1 MRSTVG
7 SILLLVFVI
16 ASAQVPK
23 KCPAPLEYPHTRLEQ
38 TYSSR
43 QTFSHM
49 MKVYYRCL
57 EDFTPYKGNMIVQCV
72 DGSWTKLT
80 LKCEK
85 RSCGNAGDL
94 PNGHFNYEGNSVVG
108 EKVYAVCNE
117 GYTLKGL
124 GYMTCKKSGWTGE
137 FPSCEEGAAT
147 CSNPAVENSV
157 SSIRNVAV
165 YHLGENVNFTCSRG
179 FELNGAQRITCG
191 PGGQWQPEP
200 PRCLPSPD
208 KSQLPEKE
216 AGGCGVPVTDQN
228 SNANLADKYITMPSF
243 SSGDK
248 VLYVCDVGYTQAGG
262 SRYRRCSEGKWSPLR
277 LKCERKSCGSAGEI
291 IFGQFTYTGVQFGD
305 IATAECDEGFYLVGR
320 AHRTCMSEGWD
331 GRVPVCEAV
340 DCEAPPQVK
349 NADMI
354 GPMEPSYTYRTVI
367 SYQCQVGILVGKKEL
382 WCTKDGKWSHPPP
395 TCKEITCPSP
405 NVPRAFW
412 TRAHKK
418 VHQPRDNLSIEC
430 NRGYIMS
437 GPKTVTCGIDGRW
450 LPALPKC
457 IRRYAQHRG

>member
-1 MRSTVG
+1 MFNCKCMCMN
-7 SILLLVFVI
+7 VFLCVC
-16 ASAQVPK
+16 V
-23 KCPAPLEYPHTRLEQ
+23 HTQ
-38 TYSSR
+38 TY
-43 QTFSHM
+43 
-49 MKVYYRCL
+49 
-57 EDFTPYKGNMIVQCV
+57 
-72 DGSWTKLT
+72 
-80 LKCEK
+80 
-85 RSCGNAGDL
+85 
-94 PNGHFNYEGNSVVG
+94 
-108 EKVYAVCNE
+108 
-117 GYTLKGL
+117 
-124 GYMTCKKSGWTGE
+124 TCI
-137 FPSCEEGAAT
+137 
-147 CSNPAVENSV
+147 NN
-157 SSIRNVAV
+157 
-165 YHLGENVNFTCSRG
+165 
-179 FELNGAQRITCG
+179 
-191 PGGQWQPEP
+191 
-200 PRCLPSPD
+200 
-208 KSQLPEKE
+208 
-216 AGGCGVPVTDQN
+216 N

-277 LKCERKSCGSAGEI
+277 LKCERKYFFKFFYLPLQFLRAMLISFS
-291 IFGQFTYTGVQFGD
+291 FGILFDFALFISD
-305 IATAECDEGFYLVGR
+305 NCFHNRFYLVGR

-457 IRRYAQHRG
+457 IRMSGKGGDTHTRTHTHKHTRTHTHKIWCFNSSCVSVTCKVAGRRRLCCL